1 MKRTILLSLSL
12 TLAASFLTAADPSV
26 SVEKSVLDAEKAWV
40 AAVMKGDKAA
50 LDKLLRPDLTYT
62 HSSAKTQTKAEF
74 IADVTGGTT
83 KYSAIDFEGTKVR
96 QFGNAAVVTHNAT
109 ITSVPTGTSH
119 LYITE
124 VWALEG
130 GHWQMASR
138 QATKIAP

>member
-12 TLAASFLTAADPSV
+12 ILAASFLPAAEPSA

-40 AAVMKGDKAA
+40 AAVMKADKAA
-50 LDKLLRPDLTYT
+50 LDKLLLPELTYT

-74 IADVTGGTT
+74 LADVGQTT

-96 QFGNAAVVTHNAT
+96 QYGNAAVVTHNAT
-109 ITSVPTGTSH
+109 ITSAPAGTSH

-130 GHWQMASR
+130 GRWQMASR
-138 QATKIAP
+138 QATKIP